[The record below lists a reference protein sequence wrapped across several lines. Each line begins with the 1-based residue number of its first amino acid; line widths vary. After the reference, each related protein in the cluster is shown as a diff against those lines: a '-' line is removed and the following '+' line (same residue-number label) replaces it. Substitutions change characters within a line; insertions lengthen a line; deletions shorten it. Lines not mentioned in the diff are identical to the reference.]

1 MEIHA
6 NDTSREAKPG
16 VWIFRGTSI
25 LFLVGS
31 AAAFVFIVETMQA
44 MGTDWAVIISV
55 GLLPLILSIVF
66 VYFFVHGKPPSFFT
80 DVLGLCIWKAQAWF
94 YKAGGLSRPPLFW
107 VGVKAPKHPHEF

>member
-1 MEIHA
+1 MHA

-25 LFLVGS
+25 MFLVGS

-44 MGTDWAVIISV
+44 MGTDWPVVVSV
-55 GLLPLILSIVF
+55 AFLPLLLSTAF
-66 VYFFVHGKPPSFFT
+66 VYLFVHGKAPSFFT
-80 DVLGLCIWKAQAWF
+80 DLVGLWIWKAQACL

-107 VGVKAPKHPHEF
+107 VELKIPKHPKEFS